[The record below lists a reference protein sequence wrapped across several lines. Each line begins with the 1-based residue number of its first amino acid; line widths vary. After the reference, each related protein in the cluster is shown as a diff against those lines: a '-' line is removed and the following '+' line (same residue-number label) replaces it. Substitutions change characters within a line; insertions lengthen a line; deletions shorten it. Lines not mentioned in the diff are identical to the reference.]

1 MQCPN
6 PGCPWWQGESPAA
19 LDTAV
24 RFDGGRVLEL
34 PERAGPMLKA
44 GDTAALAS
52 RARVLKVYSG
62 PRVNRSGSTPA
73 RRTGLKY
80 RVLRPWK
87 KRFRGSKRYYARL
100 ERQAATF
107 SFPLDRQVEIDMHE
121 HFDNHGH
128 GRRGFKH
135 RRQHLRALFVAFR
148 RVLDQ
153 AARANRPLY
162 VFAYV
167 GAQIWHSNN
176 DALVVLSP
184 HEYPAPVGPF
194 GGVTWDRGVPGFL
207 REHVHDSSWQVG
219 VVERSGNRIYFVR
232 QRD

>member
-1 MQCPN
+1 
-6 PGCPWWQGESPAA
+6 
-19 LDTAV
+19 
-24 RFDGGRVLEL
+24 
-34 PERAGPMLKA
+34 
-44 GDTAALAS
+44 
-52 RARVLKVYSG
+52 
-62 PRVNRSGSTPA
+62 
-73 RRTGLKY
+73 LKY

-100 ERQAATF
+100 ERKAAAF
-107 SFPLDRQVEIDMHE
+107 SFPLDRHVEIDMHE
-121 HFDNHGH
+121 HFDIDGH

-135 RRQHLRALFVAFR
+135 RREHLRALFVAFR

-153 AARANRPLY
+153 AARLGRPLH

-167 GAQIWHSNN
+167 GAPIWHSDG

-184 HEYPAPVGPF
+184 EQFPDPF
-194 GGVTWDRGVPGFL
+194 DDVRWDEGVPGFL
-207 REHVHDSSWQVG
+207 REHVDTPSWQVG